1 MTAGDTAHAVQTPIT
16 NGVRTVNFFN
26 GRLLTASDLRREQDA
41 NAVLRDRIGLAAG
54 DGVVSGLRVG
64 LPPAHPAP
72 DPVHPVVR
80 VTAGVAVNR
89 AGHALRLSYDV
100 DVSLEH
106 PAGTGLSAAP
116 AAPGGFAACSGL
128 PDGAPLATSG
138 VYLLTV
144 APCTQAQGRAP
155 VGGLGN
161 EIAPCGTD
169 ADAEGVQFRIVM
181 VNLPAAMLADPR
193 LRNRLAHL
201 MFGTE
206 DDAAHRFELDPFG
219 GPAQPYGL
227 LDQLRA
233 TALVDQEVPLAC
245 LLWVPGQGIL
255 FVDEWCVR
263 RPVAVRGED
272 SDWPE
277 LTSPRRRLEG
287 QAAFQQFQAEL
298 AGLAAGAAGTPTA
311 LRAQDRFYRLP
322 AAGLIPLA
330 SSRFPRGFDL
340 IRFFDGMATRPATA
354 GEDPAYLDGARLEAL
369 LQQSFSGRAIDPRAD
384 EFVWTY
390 LVRQN
395 IAQAQAGNTVQ
406 TSVLFASGFLPYA
419 GDAQYDLSRFDFANY
434 ALNLT

>member
-1 MTAGDTAHAVQTPIT
+1 MTTSGTVHAVQAPIT

-26 GRLLTASDLRREQDA
+26 GRLLTAADLRREQDA
-41 NAVLRDRIGLAAG
+41 NAVLRDRLGLAVG

-72 DPVHPVVR
+72 DPAHPVVH

-89 AGHALRLSYDV
+89 AGHALRLPYDV
-100 DVSLEH
+100 DVSLER
-106 PAGTGLSAAP
+106 PAGTGLTTTP
-116 AAPGGFAACSGL
+116 ATSGGFAACSGL

-144 APCTQAQGRAP
+144 APCSQAQGRAP

-181 VNLPAAMLADPR
+181 VNLPAAVLADPR

-206 DDAAHRFELDPFG
+206 DDAAHRLELDPFG

-277 LTSPRRRLEG
+277 VTSPRRRIEG

-298 AGLAAGAAGTPTA
+298 GDLLRLGDQALHGSAG
-311 LRAQDRFYRLP
+311 QRFAFLP
-322 AAGLIPLA
+322 AAGLLPLA
-330 SSRFPRGFDL
+330 SADSAGFSFQE
-340 IRFFDGMATRPATA
+340 FFQGVPLHGPFVIDGTHVTDCLEESFLHTPYEVATKQVV
-354 GEDPAYLDGARLEAL
+354 RL
-369 LQQSFSGRAIDPRAD
+369 
-384 EFVWTY
+384 Y

-395 IAQAQAGNTVQ
+395 RLPRADG
-406 TSVLFASGFLPYA
+406 TSRDPFLLFTSAYLRYRADGR
-419 GDAQYDLSRFDFANY
+419 YDLDRWNYTHFAERS
-434 ALNLT
+434 

>member
-1 MTAGDTAHAVQTPIT
+1 MTTSGPYAVQTPIT

-26 GRLLTASDLRREQDA
+26 GRLLTAADLRREQDA
-41 NAVLRDRIGLAAG
+41 NAVLRDRLGLAAG
-54 DGVVSGLRVG
+54 DGIVSGLRVG
-64 LPPAHPAP
+64 MPPAHPAP
-72 DPVHPVVR
+72 DPAHPVVR

-89 AGHALRLSYDV
+89 AGHALRLPYDI
-100 DVSLEH
+100 DVSLER
-106 PAGTGLSAAP
+106 PAGTGLTATLAT
-116 AAPGGFAACSGL
+116 PGSFAACSGL

-144 APCTQAQGRAP
+144 APCRQAQGRAP

-169 ADAEGVQFRIVM
+169 ADAEGVQFRIVL
-181 VNLPAAMLADPR
+181 VNLPTAVLADAR
-193 LRNRLAHL
+193 IRNRLAHL

-206 DDAAHRFELDPFG
+206 DDAAHRLELDPFG

-227 LDQLRA
+227 MDQLRA
-233 TALVDQEVPLAC
+233 TALVNEEVPLAC

-263 RPVAVRGED
+263 RPVAVRGEE

-277 LTSPRRRLEG
+277 VTSPRRRIEG

-298 AGLAAGAAGTPTA
+298 AGLAAAAAPAPTTI
-311 LRAQDRFYRLP
+311 RAQDQFRRLP
-322 AAGLIPLA
+322 PAGLVPLA
-330 SSRFPRGFDL
+330 SARFPRGFDL
-340 IRFFDGMATRPATA
+340 IRFFDGMTTRPATA
-354 GEDPAYLDGARLEAL
+354 SEDPVYLDGARLEAL
-369 LQQSFSGRAIDPRAD
+369 LQQSFRGRAIDPQAD

-395 IAQAQAGNTVQ
+395 VVGAQADNTVQ
-406 TSVLFASGFLPYA
+406 TFVLFASGFLAYA
-419 GDAQYDLSRFDFANY
+419 GDAQYDLSRFDFADY
-434 ALNLT
+434 ALNMT

>member
-1 MTAGDTAHAVQTPIT
+1 MTDGSAHAVQTPIT
-16 NGVRTVNFFN
+16 DGVRRVNFFN

-41 NAVLRDRIGLAAG
+41 NAVLRDRLGLAVG

-89 AGHALRLSYDV
+89 AGHALRLPYDV
-100 DVSLEH
+100 DVSLER
-106 PAGTGLSAAP
+106 PAGTGLATSP
-116 AAPGGFAACSGL
+116 AAPGGFASCSGL
-128 PDGAPLATSG
+128 PDGAPLATAG

-144 APCTQAQGRAP
+144 APSSQAQGRAP

-169 ADAEGVQFRIVM
+169 ADAEGVQFRIVW
-181 VNLPAAMLADPR
+181 VSLPSAVLADPR
-193 LRNRLAHL
+193 VRNRLAHL

-206 DDAAHRFELDPFG
+206 DDAARRLELDPFG
-219 GPAQPYGL
+219 SPAQPYGL

-245 LLWVPGQGIL
+245 LLWAPGQGIL

-263 RPVAVRGED
+263 RPVAVRGTD
-272 SDWPE
+272 ADWPE
-277 LTSPRRRLEG
+277 VTSPRRRVEG
-287 QAAFQQFQAEL
+287 QASFQQFQAEL
-298 AGLAAGAAGTPTA
+298 AAVAAGAAGTPA
-311 LRAQDRFYRLP
+311 GIRAQDRFRRLP

-330 SSRFPRGFDL
+330 SARFPAGFDP
-340 IRFFDGMATRPATA
+340 IQFFDGMTTRSATA
-354 GEDPAYLDGARLEAL
+354 GDDPVYLDGARLEAL
-369 LQQSFSGRAIDPRAD
+369 LQQSFRFPAIDSQAD
-384 EFVWTY
+384 ELIWTY

-395 IAQAQAGNTVQ
+395 VTRAQADNPVQ
-406 TSVLFASGFLPYA
+406 TFVLFASGFLPYA
-419 GDAQYDLSRFDFANY
+419 GDARYDLSRFDFANY
-434 ALNLT
+434 ALT

>member
-1 MTAGDTAHAVQTPIT
+1 MTSGPFAVQTPIT
-16 NGVRTVNFFN
+16 DGVRTVNFFN

-41 NAVLRDRIGLAAG
+41 NAVLRDRLGLAVG

-64 LPPAHPAP
+64 LPPAHAAP

-80 VTAGVAVNR
+80 VTAGIAVNR
-89 AGHALRLSYDV
+89 AGHALRLPYDV
-100 DVSLEH
+100 EVSLQR
-106 PAGTGLSAAP
+106 PPGTGAITAP
-116 AAPGGFAACSGL
+116 ATPSAFAACSGL

-138 VYLLTV
+138 VYLLTI
-144 APCTQAQGRAP
+144 APCHQAQGRAP

-169 ADAEGVQFRIVM
+169 ADAEGVQFRIVL
-181 VNLPAAMLADPR
+181 VSLPSAVLADPR

-206 DDAAHRFELDPFG
+206 DDAAHRLELDPFG

-233 TALVDQEVPLAC
+233 TALVDEEVPLAC

-277 LTSPRRRLEG
+277 VTSPRRRIEG
-287 QAAFQQFQAEL
+287 QCAFQQFQAEIGDL
-298 AGLAAGAAGTPTA
+298 VRLGGQA
-311 LRAQDRFYRLP
+311 LRANAGQRFAFLP
-322 AAGLIPLA
+322 AAGLLPLA
-330 SSRFPRGFDL
+330 SSGSAGFSFQE
-340 IRFFDGMATRPATA
+340 FFQDTPLHGPFIIDGTHVRACLEESFLHAPYEVAA
-354 GEDPAYLDGARLEAL
+354 NQVVRL
-369 LQQSFSGRAIDPRAD
+369 
-384 EFVWTY
+384 Y

-395 IAQAQAGNTVQ
+395 RLPRADS
-406 TSVLFASGFLPYA
+406 TSRDPFLLFTSAYLRYRADGR
-419 GDAQYDLSRFDFANY
+419 YDLDHWNYTHFAERS
-434 ALNLT
+434 